1 MTLGKKTSL
10 MKYILQ
16 IENVHSERTKFQYDE
31 LFKYN
36 VLQECEKKIGVS
48 VKLHDCE
55 VSSKPVLCHDK

>member
-1 MTLGKKTSL
+1 